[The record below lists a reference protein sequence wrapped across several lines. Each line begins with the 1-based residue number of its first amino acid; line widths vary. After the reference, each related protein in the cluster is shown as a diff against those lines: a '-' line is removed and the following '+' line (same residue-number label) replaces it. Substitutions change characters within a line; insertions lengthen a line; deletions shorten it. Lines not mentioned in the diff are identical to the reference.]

1 MKLTDDILLEI
12 GFNYSTVTKQFTL
25 LVPNGP
31 QITVYNKQVKNTY
44 FMYFNRKPP

>member
-1 MKLTDDILLEI
+1 MKLTDEVLIEI

-31 QITVYNKQVKNTY
+31 QITVYNKQVKTPILCILTANH
-44 FMYFNRKPP
+44 